1 MTQIHVGLSRLFFH
15 SLVEYHR
22 VVNLTT
28 IKTHLFGQVFCI
40 ILLAMPRIGS
50 DENMAKWPL
59 RFFKYYYSIS
69 FDCILR
75 ASAEIK
81 SKKRI
86 PYLQILETYP
96 IYITHYAFI
105 YVYTGWVADT
115 KIKISEAYP

>member
-1 MTQIHVGLSRLFFH
+1 
-15 SLVEYHR
+15 
-22 VVNLTT
+22 
-28 IKTHLFGQVFCI
+28 
-40 ILLAMPRIGS
+40 
-50 DENMAKWPL
+50 MAKWPL

-81 SKKRI
+81 KKRI
-86 PYLQILETYP
+86 PYLQILGDISYP

-115 KIKISEAYP
+115 KIKISEAYPYSILTLVTSIVVAYASLRLYDVPVRSWLKKKILK